1 MILFSSYARI
11 LRVHL
16 CRKVYCDESLNL
28 FTPTLMKRTLLLT
41 LALVFVFTGCGKK
54 STDAEVK
61 ANRLL
66 VIPEQKFV
74 QNPSVE
80 KYRSIKNCEGLP
92 DMQDC
97 YANHAVWENDPSLCA
112 KMEPGLD
119 TLCLQYFYMQRNDPQ
134 SCNILPNK
142 GIRGTCNEYYKDGK
156 KK

>member
-1 MILFSSYARI
+1 
-11 LRVHL
+11 
-16 CRKVYCDESLNL
+16 
-28 FTPTLMKRTLLLT
+28 MKRTLLLT

>member
-1 MILFSSYARI
+1 MKKVLF
-11 LRVHL
+11 L
-16 CRKVYCDESLNL
+16 C
-28 FTPTLMKRTLLLT
+28 

-54 STDAEVK
+54 NTDSNGNIPGIDTK
-61 ANRLL
+61 SSI

-97 YANHAVWENDPSLCA
+97 YANHAVWENDPGLCA

-142 GIRGTCNEYYKDGK
+142 AIKATCNEYYKNGK